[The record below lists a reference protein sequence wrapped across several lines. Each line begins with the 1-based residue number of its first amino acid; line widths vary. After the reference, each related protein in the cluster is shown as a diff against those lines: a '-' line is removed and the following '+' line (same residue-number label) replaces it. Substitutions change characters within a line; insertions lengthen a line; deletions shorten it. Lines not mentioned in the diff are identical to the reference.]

1 MPCSDKLLFSLP
13 FPQLPLHC
21 WLPVLLRMPEYLLLL
36 VLQVYYQP
44 VRYLHPHSY
53 KFRHNLHKRLY
64 TACPLSYKSWRW
76 HHNQSVH
83 LPVLLESDS
92 NPVVLLILLLFPAD
106 FLLFLPLELSVLPES
121 LYFLMVSFHF
131 VRPHQTAD
139 SCFVLQMWNL
149 LSRLPLPSKPLVW
162 RNLHSS
168 VHPQWPLLPVQ
179 K

>member
-13 FPQLPLHC
+13 FLQLPLHC

-44 VRYLHPHSY
+44 ARYLHPHSY

-64 TACPLSYKSWRW
+64 TACPLSYTSWRW
-76 HHNQSVH
+76 HHNRSVL
-83 LPVLLESDS
+83 LPVLPELDN
-92 NPVVLLILLLFPAD
+92 NPVVLLVPLLFPAD

-139 SCFVLQMWNL
+139 SCLVLQMWNL

>member
-13 FPQLPLHC
+13 FLQLPLHC

-44 VRYLHPHSY
+44 ARYLHPHSY
-53 KFRHNLHKRLY
+53 KFRHSLHKRLY
-64 TACPLSYKSWRW
+64 TACPLSYTSWRW
-76 HHNQSVH
+76 HHNRSVL
-83 LPVLLESDS
+83 LPVLPESDN
-92 NPVVLLILLLFPAD
+92 NPVVLLVPLLFPAD

-139 SCFVLQMWNL
+139 SCLVLQMWNL

-179 K
+179 R

>member
-44 VRYLHPHSY
+44 ARYLHPHSY

-64 TACPLSYKSWRW
+64 TACPLSYKSWKW

-92 NPVVLLILLLFPAD
+92 NPVVLSTPLLFPAD

-121 LYFLMVSFHF
+121 LYLLMASFHF

-139 SCFVLQMWNL
+139 SYLVLQMWNL
-149 LSRLPLPSKPLVW
+149 
-162 RNLHSS
+162 
-168 VHPQWPLLPVQ
+168 
-179 K
+179 

>member
-44 VRYLHPHSY
+44 ARYLHPHSY

-106 FLLFLPLELSVLPES
+106 FLLFLPLELSVLPAS
-121 LYFLMVSFHF
+121 LYLLMASFHF

-139 SCFVLQMWNL
+139 SYLVLQMWNL
-149 LSRLPLPSKPLVW
+149 LSRLPLQSKPLVW

-179 K
+179 R